1 MKLVLFVFLVIFSL
15 IQTQTI
21 YDEIVIQD
29 VQRSIDAT
37 SHVVRQNSRLSFFNK
52 GEVEQKHLFLILPKN
67 QLKDLSYFTVLQNE
81 QKLKISQVK

>member
-1 MKLVLFVFLVIFSL
+1 MKLVLFVILVIFSL

-52 GEVEQKHLFLILPKN
+52 GKEEQKILFLILPKN

-81 QKLKISQVK
+81 QKLKISPVK